1 MRNRYFPTMLVLA
14 ALFAVVAAPA
24 VAAEAPIQPN
34 KPDSTELVNK
44 MNVPGDITKG
54 LFWNAKTV
62 TFHGEAIG
70 EVMVR
75 DSYAWIHLNDDAYM
89 EQNVEEGAKLG
100 GYNSGMAVWVPAD
113 LANQIDTYGDYKHE
127 GTIVEVTGVF
137 NAACKEHGGD
147 LDIHATSLRI
157 LRPRG
162 RRSGTP
168 LEGLAG
174 AGPDRRG
181 VRAVASRPG
190 HPQQDRAESRRLV
203 PRRRRVFAR
212 RGRSRVQSLS
222 PPGPP
227 GVDAGVAQW

>member
-1 MRNRYFPTMLVLA
+1 VIMRNRYFPTMLVLA

-137 NAACKEHGGD
+137 NGACKEHGGD
-147 LDIHATSLRI
+147 MDIHATALRI
-157 LRPRG
+157 LRPG
-162 RRSGTP
+162 HVVDDPVHTWKVW
-168 LEGLAG
+168 LALALIAAAFGLWRL
-174 AGPDRRG
+174 DRVTRNRIAPNRG
-181 VRAVASRPG
+181 V
-190 HPQQDRAESRRLV
+190 
-203 PRRRRVFAR
+203 
-212 RGRSRVQSLS
+212 
-222 PPGPP
+222 
-227 GVDAGVAQW
+227 